1 MRNTAGIWTT
11 WGGRSLRFETF
22 LAGVNEEYAVL
33 LEQVGL
39 LEAK

>member
-1 MRNTAGIWTT
+1 MDYL
-11 WGGRSLRFETF
+11 GRQEFEAF

>member
-1 MRNTAGIWTT
+1 MDYL
-11 WGGRSLRFETF
+11 GREEFEAF

-39 LEAK
+39 LETE